1 MKRSRVRA
9 QLGKWEGYGGREGG
23 RKGGR
28 GGRKRRAQD
37 KDKCKEL
44 LIYLS
49 DSCRFPRMRKHL
61 WGVLNK
67 HTLVPHLIKRGT
79 NTGGGQDFE
88 KGQPD
93 LCTLTCNKPAVQQG
107 LM

>member
-9 QLGKWEGYGGREGG
+9 QLGKSEGG
-23 RKGGR
+23 RVEGR
-28 GGRKRRAQD
+28 EVGGGRKRRAQD

-44 LIYLS
+44 LIYPS

-67 HTLVPHLIKRGT
+67 HTLIPHLIKRG
-79 NTGGGQDFE
+79 NKYWGGGQDFE

>member
-1 MKRSRVRA
+1 MEGNGVR
-9 QLGKWEGYGGREGG
+9 GGRQGV
-23 RKGGR
+23 
-28 GGRKRRAQD
+28 RKRRAQD

-67 HTLVPHLIKRGT
+67 HTLIPHLIKREQIL
-79 NTGGGQDFE
+79 GGGVAGLS
-88 KGQPD
+88 KGSTRSAHAH
-93 LCTLTCNKPAVQQG
+93 L
-107 LM
+107 